1 MKFIGVMSLAQ
12 YREQVRKLFEKH
24 GIHIYSELEIV
35 GHTAETIKQYGWW
48 SFDKDLP
55 MYSTMFFA
63 IVGKDKSEKIMQEI
77 KDLSFNSEFEA
88 LHPPRAFQIAV
99 EKMI

>member
-1 MKFIGVMSLAQ
+1 MKLIGVMSLTA
-12 YREQVRKLFEKH
+12 YRDQVRKLFEKH
-24 GIHIYSELEIV
+24 EIQIYSELDII
-35 GHTAETIKQYGWW
+35 GHTAETVQQYGWW
-48 SFDKDLP
+48 SFEKDLP